1 MTNLSG
7 NPRGNLPGAGGGNL
21 AGAADGPESAAA
33 QLVARARVMMVISG
47 LTTALA
53 IAAVVTVIGYRMFAG
68 ASAISGDGIITL
80 PKGAR
85 VVSTV
90 ASAGRVVVLVDVDGA
105 TELRIFDIKTLK
117 PVGRI
122 RFATEP

>member
-7 NPRGNLPGAGGGNL
+7 NARGNLPGAGGGNL
-21 AGAADGPESAAA
+21 SGAADGPESAAA
-33 QLVARARVMMVISG
+33 QLVGRARVMMVISG

-68 ASAISGDGIITL
+68 ASAVSGDGIVTL
-80 PKGAR
+80 PKGAHII
-85 VVSTV
+85 SAV
-90 ASAGRVVVLVDVDGA
+90 ASAGRIAVLLDVDGA
-105 TELRIFDIKTLK
+105 TELRTFDIKTLK
-117 PVGRI
+117 PTGRI

>member
-1 MTNLSG
+1 MPGQGAVQPVASVIIGGKHCRRSRGGNVHGRPVMTNLSG
-7 NPRGNLPGAGGGNL
+7 NARGNL

-33 QLVARARVMMVISG
+33 ELVGRARVMMVISG

-68 ASAISGDGIITL
+68 AAAVSADGIVTL

-85 VVSTV
+85 
-90 ASAGRVVVLVDVDGA
+90 
-105 TELRIFDIKTLK
+105 
-117 PVGRI
+117 
-122 RFATEP
+122 

>member
-68 ASAISGDGIITL
+68 ASAIPGDGIITL

-117 PVGRI
+117 PVGHI